1 MNLLWNGFV
10 CRPSCAVVC
19 FLWGHLKQISSP
31 RDRSPLLTQIAE
43 SSGGNN
49 AIPPS
54 LPSPHSASLL
64 HSQNGIH
71 LCPEGTMFS
80 SAGRGQPS
88 VCHLLPSAG
97 DVCWS
102 LLAAQSQV
110 SCWAVAGT
118 PSWGREPVLCASPSF
133 WEARSWGVLEGRRGE
148 WMCDPS
154 EEKRALQMPAQKKPF
169 LSKRSN
175 TAEAAS
181 CKQLSFSSFLDGW
194 M

>member
-10 CRPSCAVVC
+10 CRPSSCAVVC

-43 SSGGNN
+43 SSRGNS

-54 LPSPHSASLL
+54 LPSPSSASLL

-71 LCPEGTMFS
+71 LCPEETQLSWERTAKCVPSAPFS
-80 SAGRGQPS
+80 WG
-88 VCHLLPSAG
+88 HLLKPAG
-97 DVCWS
+97 CLGPGPMLS
-102 LLAAQSQV
+102 RCMGHLPE
-110 SCWAVAGT
+110 T
-118 PSWGREPVLCASPSF
+118 EKLCASPSF
-133 WEARSWGVLEGRRGE
+133 WEAKSWGVLEGRRGE
-148 WMCDPS
+148 WMCDPT
-154 EEKRALQMPAQKKPF
+154 EEKRALQMPAQKELF
-169 LSKRSN
+169 LSKLSN

-181 CKQLSFSSFLDGW
+181 RKQLSFSSFLGGW